1 DARAGDARAGGL
13 PPDDART
20 GDTPAGDA
28 PTGEGPEP
36 VPPAEAGRAAATGPA
51 ARKPGRPREHRADR
65 AIIGSTLEI
74 FADEGYH
81 ALTIEAV
88 AASAG
93 VGKATIYRRWPGK
106 KELVIDALASLNDE
120 LMAAK
125 AHLPPTI
132 EDCLRMVL
140 HHLTTRDPESL
151 LGRITPRMLVYSESQ
166 PDLYAEYFDRVIVPR
181 RRWLNDLLREGVARG
196 VLRPDLDVEI
206 AALAL
211 VGPALMPARG
221 LGVPAT
227 GADLADRLFDVL
239 WPAFRAD
246 PDGRTPSGSG
256 RAAISD

>member
-1 DARAGDARAGGL
+1 MASAPGSGDPAATATAAST
-13 PPDDART
+13 PPSTATASD
-20 GDTPAGDA
+20 
-28 PTGEGPEP
+28 
-36 VPPAEAGRAAATGPA
+36 RAAPSGTA

-81 ALTIEAV
+81 ALTMEAV
-88 AASAG
+88 AARAG

-120 LMAAK
+120 LIAAR
-125 AHLPPTI
+125 AHLPATI
-132 EDCLRMVL
+132 EGCLRMVL
-140 HHLTTRDPESL
+140 HHLTTRDAESL
-151 LGRITPRMLVYSESQ
+151 FGRITPRMLVYSESQ

-227 GADLADRLFDVL
+227 GADLADRLFAVL
-239 WPAFRAD
+239 WPALRAD
-246 PDGRTPSGSG
+246 PGGGSTTEVSG
-256 RAAISD
+256 

>member
-1 DARAGDARAGGL
+1 MSR
-13 PPDDART
+13 
-20 GDTPAGDA
+20 
-28 PTGEGPEP
+28 PEP
-36 VPPAEAGRAAATGPA
+36 VVAAGPTPAASGDPGAARPATATCGPA
-51 ARKPGRPREHRADR
+51 GAVPPGTTTRRPGRPRERRADR

-88 AASAG
+88 AARAG

-120 LMAAK
+120 LMAAQ
-125 AHLPPTI
+125 ALLPTAI
-132 EDCLRMVL
+132 EERLRAVL
-140 HHLTTRDPESL
+140 HHLTTRDSESL

-166 PDLYAEYFDRVIVPR
+166 PDLYAEYFDRVIMPR

-221 LGVPAT
+221 LTAPAT
-227 GADLADRLFDVL
+227 GADLADRLFAVL

-246 PDGRTPSGSG
+246 PD
-256 RAAISD
+256 RAAPGSAAE